1 MSDNTENKTENKKSA
16 ALTLQ
21 EEVAGILKDGSEH
34 VKGKLRDLLVERE
47 VSKRVDLLDKGMNKL
62 RELKR
67 EVDKIRPPTVF
78 NGVGEKVEGTFT
90 KEEWQKKVQA
100 KEKVAKLEKLLEN
113 AFAGQ
118 DFDKLSQ
125 MVSGKDAP
133 TTNGEP
139 SSD

>member
-1 MSDNTENKTENKKSA
+1 MSENTTENKTENKKSA
-16 ALTLQ
+16 AATLQ
-21 EEVAGILKDGSEH
+21 EEVAAVLKDGNEH

-78 NGVGEKVEGTFT
+78 SGSGEKKEGDFS
-90 KEEWQKKVQA
+90 KEDWQKKVQA

-125 MVSGKDAP
+125 MVSGKDS
-133 TTNGEP
+133 GGSEQ